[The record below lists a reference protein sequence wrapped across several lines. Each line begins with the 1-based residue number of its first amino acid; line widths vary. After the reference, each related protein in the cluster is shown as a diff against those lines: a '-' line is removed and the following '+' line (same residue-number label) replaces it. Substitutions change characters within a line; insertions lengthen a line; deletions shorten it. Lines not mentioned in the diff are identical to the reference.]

1 MGTEAAASVPERERL
16 LVAIVGGH
24 TGAQADGSRAAG
36 AGGYR
41 ATDGP
46 NRLKAERHTT
56 LIFLISSIDID
67 Y

>member
-1 MGTEAAASVPERERL
+1 
-16 LVAIVGGH
+16 VAIVGGH